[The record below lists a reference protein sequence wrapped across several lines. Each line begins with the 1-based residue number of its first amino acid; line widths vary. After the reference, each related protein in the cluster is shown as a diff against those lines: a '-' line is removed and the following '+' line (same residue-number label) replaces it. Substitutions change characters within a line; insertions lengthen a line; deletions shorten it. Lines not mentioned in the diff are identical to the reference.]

1 MRKPFLFIIL
11 LVFSSIL
18 VTYSHDY
25 FLLPDEFYLSKG
37 QTLKVHLFV
46 GDEFKEL
53 EERKYQSSKT
63 TAFWLYDGGKKIN
76 LKESATDSLMPVLSQ
91 KLESSGLTLVA
102 MERDYSEITLEK
114 QKFIDYLNEEGLDK
128 IAKEVKKD
136 QKKAF
141 KEKYTRYLKT
151 LVSVDRPAGNLYD
164 TKLKHKLEIL
174 LLQNPYKMKYGDDMI
189 SQVLFEGK
197 PLANASVEV
206 ITKVMNGKVFTTGY
220 RTDDKGQIYF
230 KVNRSGT
237 WMVRLV
243 HMVRVKTGNT
253 DFESFWASYTFGFR
267 Q

>member
-1 MRKPFLFIIL
+1 MKKPLFITLLIFSGIL
-11 LVFSSIL
+11 A
-18 VTYSHDY
+18 TYPHDY

-37 QTLKVHLFV
+37 QSLKVHLFV
-46 GDEFKEL
+46 GDEFNEL

-76 LKESATDSLMPVLSQ
+76 LKESSTDSLMPVLSR
-91 KLESSGLTLVA
+91 KLENSGLVMVA
-102 MERDYSEITLEK
+102 MERDYDHITLDK
-114 QKFIDYLNEEGLDK
+114 QKFIEYLNEEGLDN
-128 IAKEVKKD
+128 IAKEVTKD
-136 QKKAF
+136 QKKAY

-164 TKLKHKLEIL
+164 EKLKQKLEIL

-197 PLANASVEV
+197 PLANANVEV
-206 ITKVMNGKVFTTGY
+206 LTKVMNGKIFATGY

-243 HMVRVKTGNT
+243 HMLRNKTGEA